1 MSRDPRIGVMFDC
14 NRAPEELPGFAA
26 ALEAAGADDLW
37 VVEDLGWNG
46 GVSAAALA
54 LAATSRIRV
63 GLGIA
68 PTPFRSPA
76 VYAME
81 IATLARIH
89 PGRFVAGI
97 GHGVGDWMRRIGNAP
112 KSPLSLLE
120 ESIVAIRGL
129 LSGETVDLDGREVHL
144 EGVKLVHPPAVVPP
158 IVTGVVKQRSLEL
171 SGRVA
176 DGTIL
181 VEGLQP
187 DRIAAAI
194 GHIRRG
200 GGGDN
205 HEIINF
211 TFLHIED
218 DPAKAAEVRATA
230 LAGQA
235 GFLGVPVDEVFG
247 LIGPAADVPAGVR
260 VLTDSGSDTVIL
272 RPFGDDHLGQAL
284 AALKAL
290 GR

>member
-1 MSRDPRIGVMFDC
+1 MFDC

-26 ALEAAGADDLW
+26 ALDEAGADDLW

-54 LAATSRIRV
+54 LAATSRLRV
-63 GLGIA
+63 GIGIA
-68 PTPFRSPA
+68 PAPLRNPSLL
-76 VYAME
+76 AME

-89 PGRFVAGI
+89 PGRIVAGI
-97 GHGVGDWMRRIGNAP
+97 GHGVPAWMKQIGAYP

-120 ESIVAIRGL
+120 ENVVAVRGL
-129 LSGETVDLDGREVHL
+129 LNGETVTLDGREVHL
-144 EGVKLVHPPAVVPP
+144 DGVKLVHPPAVVPP
-158 IVTGVVKQRSLEL
+158 VVTGVVKPKGLEL

-176 DGTIL
+176 DGTII
-181 VEGLQP
+181 VEGLSP
-187 DRIAAAI
+187 ERITEAI
-194 GHIRRG
+194 ATIRSG
-200 GGGDN
+200 GAGDD

-211 TFLHIED
+211 TFLHVED
-218 DPAKAAEVRATA
+218 DPSKIAKIRETA
-230 LAGQA
+230 LTGQA
-235 GFLGVPVDEVFG
+235 GFLGVPVEEVFG
-247 LIGPAADVPAGVR
+247 LIGPAADVPAKVQALAD
-260 VLTDSGSDTVIL
+260 VGSSTVVL

>member
-1 MSRDPRIGVMFDC
+1 MSRIGVMFDC
-14 NRAPEELPGFAA
+14 NRAPEELPEFAA

-54 LAATSRIRV
+54 LAATTRLRV

-68 PTPFRSPA
+68 PAPFRSPA

-89 PGRFVAGI
+89 PGRIVAGI

-129 LSGETVDLDGREVHL
+129 LNGETVNLDGREVHL
-144 EGVKLVHPPAVVPP
+144 EDIKLVHPPEVVPP
-158 IVTGVVKQRSLEL
+158 IVTGVVRPRSLEL

-187 DRIAAAI
+187 AQIQDAI

-200 GGGDN
+200 GASDE
-205 HEIINF
+205 HEIISF
-211 TFLHIED
+211 AFLHVED
-218 DPAKAAEVRATA
+218 DPERAAAIRATA
-230 LAGQA
+230 LTGQA

-247 LIGPAADVPAGVR
+247 LIGPASDVPAGVR
-260 VLTDSGSDTVIL
+260 TLTDGGADTVVL
-272 RPFGDDHLGQAL
+272 RPFGDDHLGQAV

>member
-1 MSRDPRIGVMFDC
+1 MSRIGVMFDC
-14 NRAPEELPGFAA
+14 NRAPEELPEFAA

-54 LAATSRIRV
+54 LAATTRLRV

-68 PTPFRSPA
+68 PAPFRNPA

-89 PGRFVAGI
+89 PGRIVAGI

-120 ESIVAIRGL
+120 ESIVAVRGL
-129 LSGETVDLDGREVHL
+129 LNGETVNVDGREVHL
-144 EGVKLVHPPAVVPP
+144 ENIKLVHPPEVVPP
-158 IVTGVVKQRSLEL
+158 IVTGVVRPRSLEL

-187 DRIAAAI
+187 AQIQDAI

-200 GGGDN
+200 GASDE
-205 HEIINF
+205 HEIISF
-211 TFLHIED
+211 AFLHVED
-218 DPAKAAEVRATA
+218 DPERATAIRATA
-230 LAGQA
+230 LTGQA
-235 GFLGVPVDEVFG
+235 GFLGVPVDEVFA
-247 LIGPAADVPAGVR
+247 LIGPASDVPAGVR
-260 VLTDSGSDTVIL
+260 TLTDGGADTVVL
-272 RPFGDDHLGQAL
+272 RPFGDDHLGQAV

>member
-1 MSRDPRIGVMFDC
+1 MSRIGVMFDC
-14 NRAPEELPGFAA
+14 NRAPEELPEFAV

-54 LAATSRIRV
+54 LAATTRLRV
-63 GLGIA
+63 GIGIA
-68 PTPFRSPA
+68 PAPFRSPA

-81 IATLARIH
+81 IATLARVH
-89 PGRFVAGI
+89 PGRVVAGI

-129 LSGETVDLDGREVHL
+129 LDGETVSMDGREVHL
-144 EGVKLVHPPAVVPP
+144 EDIKLVHPPAVVPP
-158 IVTGVVKQRSLEL
+158 IVTGVVRPKSLEL

-187 DRIAAAI
+187 AQIEEAI

-200 GGGDN
+200 GAGDD
-205 HEIINF
+205 HEIITF
-211 TFLHIED
+211 AFLHVED
-218 DPAKAAEVRATA
+218 DPDKAAAVRTTA
-230 LAGQA
+230 LTGQA

-247 LIGPAADVPAGVR
+247 LIGPASDVPAGVQI
-260 VLTDSGSDTVIL
+260 LTGGGADTVVL